1 MLREIY
7 RKFCFV
13 CILLT
18 VLLSCSSLSA
28 AVNKNAKH
36 KLSLLKNCSFYQLG
50 ASEFV
55 MKITGRKLPEPETEF
70 IDDTMHITFH
80 KTLAD
85 NPRNIN
91 AQMKDISDVIPLIYD
106 FNVEN
111 VSDDR
116 KNVRAVVS
124 IKTTHQM
131 NIDSIRRTSEG
142 YTLRIKTLETQS
154 SYTNIPSVN
163 SETQS
168 KPVSPE
174 HTLPF
179 RVNTRVSVE
188 FRDAELRDIF
198 RMLMSQI
205 GRNIIIDS
213 SFPSNVL
220 VTMSLEDVRVD
231 DILNHLLRT
240 YDIACYPSGK
250 NTTTFGTYEGLYKLS
265 GAKTLK
271 SFHVSYAEPAQVK
284 TILSTLAGLQES
296 DITLDERLKTVYV
309 RTNPAKMS
317 EVEELIDR
325 IDSPQ
330 PQIMI
335 HASIFEFSDTV
346 NDEVNNALNIAY
358 DEWQLSLGGEK
369 GIDIDYYEDRSR
381 TNRNPRTA
389 RTIRAQFSAL
399 EQKGKG
405 KVLANPSVIAVEGKQ
420 ASINLTE
427 DYPYI
432 SNRDQAGNVTWS
444 TEEVGPKL
452 TFTPKIGRDGYIN
465 LTLRIETGEVIEMIA
480 GSTGE
485 QMPRTSTRQVTT
497 EIRVRDGM
505 PFVIGGLF
513 RENKTI
519 ASYRIPVIGSIPLIG
534 DLFTYKVGSNVKT
547 QVVIVVTP
555 YILDSK

>member
-13 CILLT
+13 CILLAI
-18 VLLSCSSLSA
+18 LLSCSSLNA
-28 AVNKNAKH
+28 AVSKNNKYAGA
-36 KLSLLKNCSFYQLG
+36 LLTSCSFYQLG
-50 ASEFV
+50 SDEFV
-55 MKITGRKLPEPETEF
+55 LKLTGRKLPEPETEF
-70 IDDTMHITFH
+70 IDDIIQFTF
-80 KTLAD
+80 KDTVAK
-85 NPRNIN
+85 NPEGIN
-91 AQMKDISDVIPLIYD
+91 SQVKSTIESTPLIYD
-106 FNVEN
+106 FSVEN
-111 VSDDR
+111 LSDDH
-116 KNVRAVVS
+116 KNFRAIVTMKVN
-124 IKTTHQM
+124 KQM
-131 NIDSIRRTSEG
+131 RMDFIMKSLEG
-142 YTLRIKTLETQS
+142 YTFRIKPLEERS
-154 SYTNIPSVN
+154 SFLNAKINREKSSAPT
-163 SETQS
+163 
-168 KPVSPE
+168 PE
-174 HTLPF
+174 NTLPF

-220 VTMSLEDVRVD
+220 VTMSLEDVRID
-231 DILNHLLRT
+231 DVLNHLLRT

-250 NTTTFGTYEGLYKLS
+250 NTTTFGTLEGLYKLS
-265 GAKTLK
+265 GAKKLK

-284 TILSTLAGLQES
+284 TLLTTLASLQES
-296 DITLDERLKTVYV
+296 DVTMDERLRTVYV
-309 RTNPAKMS
+309 KTNPAKMA
-317 EVEELIDR
+317 EVEELMSL

-330 PQIMI
+330 VQVMI
-335 HASIFEFSDTV
+335 QASIFEFSNTV
-346 NDEVNNALNIAY
+346 THEVENLLEIAY
-358 DEWQLSLGGEK
+358 DEWQLSLGGMH
-369 GIDIDYYEDRSR
+369 GINIDYAEDRSR

-389 RTIRAQFSAL
+389 RTIQAQFNAL

-405 KVLANPSVIAVEGKQ
+405 KVLANPSVIALEGKQ
-420 ASINLTE
+420 ATINLTE

-432 SNRDQAGNVTWS
+432 SERDEAGNATWS

-465 LTLRIETGEVIEMIA
+465 LTLNIKTGEVIEMIT

-485 QMPRTSTRQVTT
+485 SMPRTSTREVTT

-513 RENKTI
+513 RENKTLVT
-519 ASYRIPVIGSIPLIG
+519 YRIPVIGSIPLIG
-534 DLFTYKVGSNVKT
+534 DLFTYKMDSNVKT